1 MVAITAPASAR
12 VGADHDSPSMDPV
25 KKLVLELLEVA
36 EGLEDFTPGSA
47 YLHPNDI
54 DRVED
59 LRKRLKDAQALAGGL
74 GIEYE

>member
-1 MVAITAPASAR
+1 
-12 VGADHDSPSMDPV
+12 MDPV

-36 EGLEDFTPGSA
+36 DGLEGFTPGVSD
-47 YLHPNDI
+47 LHPNDI

-59 LRKRLKDAQALAGGL
+59 LRKRLKDAQALADEL